1 MVYDIIVVGAG
12 TAGLTAAIYACRA
25 EKSVLVFEEATYGGQ
40 IIETTSIENYPAE
53 PNITGF
59 DFATKLFNQAKA
71 LGTEVKFERVKE
83 VSSSGSV
90 KKVVTNKAEYEAKT
104 VILATGLVNR
114 KLGLEKEEKFTG
126 HGISYCATC
135 DGALYRKK
143 DVAVFGGGNTALQEA
158 LYLADIASRVY
169 LIHRRD
175 EFRGDKTL
183 VTQILAKENI
193 IPVYNSV
200 VTDLIGDEKLEKI
213 VITNT
218 VSNEKSTIPVSGL
231 FVAIGKVPGNNCFSN
246 IVELDSL
253 GYIIAGEN
261 CHTSTEGI
269 FVAGDGRTKSLRQL
283 VTATADGAVATIE
296 AIKYIAKLK

>member
-1 MVYDIIVVGAG
+1 MIYDIIIVGSG
-12 TAGLTAAIYACRA
+12 TAGLTAAIYARRA
-25 EKSVLVFEEATYGGQ
+25 EKTTLVFEEATYGGQ

-53 PNITGF
+53 PNITGYE
-59 DFATKLFNQAKA
+59 FATRLFNQAKS
-71 LGTEVKFERVKE
+71 LGTEVKFEKVTKVLNLDTIKR
-83 VSSSGSV
+83 
-90 KKVVTNKAEYEAKT
+90 VVTTKGEYEAKT

-114 KLGLEKEEKFTG
+114 KLGLENEEKFSG

-143 DVAVFGGGNTALQEA
+143 QVAVFGGGNTALQEA
-158 LYLADIASRVY
+158 IYLSNIASKVY

-183 VTQILAKENI
+183 VTQILSKENI

-200 VTDLIGDEKLEKI
+200 VTDLFGNENLEK
-213 VITNT
+213 VEVTNT
-218 VSNEKSTIPVSGL
+218 SGEKSQLEVSGL
-231 FVAIGKVPGNNCFSN
+231 FVSIGKVPGNDCFSD
-246 IVELDSL
+246 IVELDKL
-253 GYIIAGEN
+253 GYIVAGED
-261 CHTSTEGI
+261 CHTSTDGV
-269 FVAGDGRTKSLRQL
+269 FVAGDGRTKTLRQL